1 MDDSPEGT
9 VPTRRRRPFLIG
21 SAVVAAL
28 TLVAAAAVWV
38 VLGGLPYEPP
48 RMSDT
53 FTGLEGVTTVAEK
66 TSELCAATP
75 CVEAWET
82 GVGTYLR
89 FADADL
95 AESWSIIIG
104 GDSHR
109 NGSVVLDMNGLTLTR
124 DQRQLAV
131 ELLFPG
137 RESS

>member
-1 MDDSPEGT
+1 M
-9 VPTRRRRPFLIG
+9 
-21 SAVVAAL
+21 
-28 TLVAAAAVWV
+28 
-38 VLGGLPYEPP
+38 
-48 RMSDT
+48 
-53 FTGLEGVTTVAEK
+53 
-66 TSELCAATP
+66 
-75 CVEAWET
+75 
-82 GVGTYLR
+82 GTYLR

-109 NGSVVLDMNGLTLTR
+109 NGSVLLDMNGLTLTR